1 MALNTALRT
10 AEHHHVPESTDREK
24 IAIDSKANESYSQE
38 LISMILL
45 FPTKNIASLQTII
58 SY

>member
-10 AEHHHVPESTDREK
+10 AEHHNFAESADREK

-45 FPTKNIASLQTII
+45 FPTNSIASLQTII